1 MYVGRAG
8 SHMTICWSTF
18 DFNNAAYRRGVIFII
33 GSTLEIN
40 RANIF
45 GNMAKIGEV
54 INACS
59 SDVMIITN
67 PEVSVSQEPIL
78 LFYYRYD
85 NSNTTLSRTTE
96 QTTPTTAS
104 STCINPLTE
113 ASATTESDTL
123 ATTMFESSESSNAL
137 PTATG
142 SVISFVDDEDQDTP
156 GYNLHYLLPGYV
168 SIGVSAVLL
177 VVIAFVSVLVIVIA
191 VKMFQVKTKSQ
202 NVNLSACDYPTI
214 KNEYTPSDEHNI
226 TQV

>member
-1 MYVGRAG
+1 M
-8 SHMTICWSTF
+8 
-18 DFNNAAYRRGVIFII
+18 IFII

-45 GNMAKIGEV
+45 GNMAEIREV

-59 SDVMIITN
+59 SDVIIITN

-78 LFYYRYD
+78 LFCYRYD
-85 NSNTTLSRTTE
+85 NSNTALSRITE

-104 STCINPLTE
+104 GTCINPLTE
-113 ASATTESDTL
+113 ASTTTESDAL
-123 ATTMFESSESSNAL
+123 ATIMLESSESSNAL

-142 SVISFVDDEDQDTP
+142 SVISFVDDEDQDTA
-156 GYNLHYLLPGYV
+156 GYNLHYILPDYV

-177 VVIAFVSVLVIVIA
+177 LVIAFVSVLVIIIA
-191 VKMFQVKTKSQ
+191 VKVFRVKTKSQ
-202 NVNLSACDYPTI
+202 NVNLSVCDYPTI
-214 KNEYTPSDEHNI
+214 KNECIPSDEHNI